1 MLAHLGRSLVLVLRG
16 NRLPVMG
23 DALLI
28 DPLEYLGSADG
39 IRQAEPKGQAD
50 QQDPPIT
57 THAHGLRT
65 DGDRGRPIATRVP
78 FLLVRAGARPHRRA
92 LQYSRPA
99 IREFA

>member
-1 MLAHLGRSLVLVLRG
+1 
-16 NRLPVMG
+16 MG
-23 DALLI
+23 DALLV

-39 IRQAEPKGQAD
+39 VRQAETEGQAD

-78 FLLVRAGARPHRRA
+78 FPLARASRRPRRRA
-92 LQYSRPA
+92 LRCSRLV